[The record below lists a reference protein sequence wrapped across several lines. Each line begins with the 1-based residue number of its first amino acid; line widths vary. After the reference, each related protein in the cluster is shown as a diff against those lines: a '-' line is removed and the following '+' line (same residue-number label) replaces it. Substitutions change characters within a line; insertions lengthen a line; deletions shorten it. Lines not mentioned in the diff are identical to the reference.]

1 MSSLIAEATDTDDQ
15 SPVKLFHPPKINSSS
30 QYFFKSSRALK
41 TLVPVI
47 FVFRKEIFLV
57 DILHEFCFQVRPA
70 GRISQL
76 LLTKSHKD
84 QIEAKQENLK
94 KEEEV
99 KTNDRDGEKGEKRK
113 SGSLA
118 NTSALKAKPKAE
130 IKESMERE
138 KKTEKLIKTTKNAE
152 EDITGAT

>member
-15 SPVKLFHPPKINSSS
+15 SPVKNITPLNSFTFSIS
-30 QYFFKSSRALK
+30 LNAGF
-41 TLVPVI
+41 I
-47 FVFRKEIFLV
+47 FVFLTRNY
-57 DILHEFCFQVRPA
+57 FCPKTSFTFVFQVRPA

-84 QIEAKQENLK
+84 RTEAKPESLK

-99 KTNDRDGEKGEKRK
+99 KRKDGKSEKDVRRK

-118 NTSALKAKPKAE
+118 STSGKSKEK
-130 IKESMERE
+130 KES
-138 KKTEKLIKTTKNAE
+138 TEIDNKRDQRSEIDDKRSAGDK
-152 EDITGAT
+152 TGAT